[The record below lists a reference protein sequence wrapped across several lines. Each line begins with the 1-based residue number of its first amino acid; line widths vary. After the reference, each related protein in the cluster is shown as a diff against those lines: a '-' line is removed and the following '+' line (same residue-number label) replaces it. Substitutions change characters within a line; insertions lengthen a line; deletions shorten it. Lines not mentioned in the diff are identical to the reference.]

1 MEVEMSERSTQNAY
15 PISHTAHADAARR
28 AIVHLARRLTTDES
42 LLGRIGVVVQ
52 EMARN
57 LVIHASGGELLYY
70 QDDSRLELLAVDR
83 GPGMADVARCLAD
96 SYSSKGTM
104 GAGLGAISRLSDRFD
119 IYSQPE
125 RGTVVLA
132 QFHLQPSTGPLISAG
147 VSLPYPGEELCGDA
161 WAVSGNRL
169 LVCDGL
175 GHGYAANE
183 ASRKAR
189 DLFREHDPNLA
200 LETLLERMHRVLMST
215 RGGAVALA
223 EVLPQQSQVR
233 FCGIGN
239 IAGVLH
245 DGRSRSMVSGNG
257 TVGYRIGR
265 IQSFSYP
272 WSPTTV
278 LLMASDGI
286 STRFDLASYPGLVGR
301 HPAVIAAVLHR
312 DFRRH
317 NDDATM
323 VVMKYA

>member
-1 MEVEMSERSTQNAY
+1 MSERSTQSAY
-15 PISHTAHADAARR
+15 PISHNAHADAARR
-28 AIVHLARRLTTDES
+28 IIVRLAGRLTTDEA

-57 LVIHASGGELLYY
+57 LVIHAGGGELLYY

-132 QFHLQPSTGPLISAG
+132 QFHLQPPASPLISAG

-189 DLFREHDPNLA
+189 ELFLEHDPNLA
-200 LETLLERMHRVLMST
+200 LETLLERMHRVLMAT

-223 EVLPQQSQVR
+223 EVLPQQAQVR

-272 WSPTTV
+272 WSPSTV

-286 STRFDLASYPGLVGR
+286 STRFDLTSYPGLIGR

-323 VVMKYA
+323 VVMKHA

>member
-1 MEVEMSERSTQNAY
+1 MEVEMSERSTQSAHT
-15 PISHTAHADAARR
+15 ISHTAHADAARR
-28 AIVHLARRLTTDES
+28 AIVHLASRLTTDVP

-57 LVIHASGGELLYY
+57 LVIHAGGGELLYY

-83 GPGMADVARCLAD
+83 GPGMVDVARCLAD

-132 QFHLQPSTGPLISAG
+132 QFHLQPPAGPLISAG

-161 WAVSGNRL
+161 WAVNGNRL

-189 DLFREHDPNLA
+189 ELFREHDSNLP
-200 LETLLERMHRVLMST
+200 LETLLERMHRVLTST

-223 EVLPQQSQVR
+223 EVLPQQAQVR
-233 FCGIGN
+233 FCGVGN
-239 IAGVLH
+239 IAGVLY

-323 VVMKYA
+323 VVMKHA